1 MVMNPQDEQMN
12 KPRGGLLGLFDKAM
26 KADEDTGLSPLQN
39 FAAALDPLILKDL
52 RGGEGIR
59 QQGVQRAATMSKNKT
74 VDMLRQQGR
83 NDLADAVMNRT
94 IGPKEAFSVMQSEK
108 AADTAF
114 QRQKDLAAFSAGLK
128 APAAP
133 KLYSEFA
140 KLNADLQAG
149 NISKDQYN
157 ASVQSFL
164 NKNKMS
170 IRPFRD
176 INRKKTKVVTVGSVK
191 IGGDNPISVQSMTN
205 TLTTD
210 IEATINQINQIT
222 EAGGD
227 LVRVSCP
234 DKESTQALKKIIAP
248 KKNLSFSENFF
259 HMCFGKVPEKE
270 IVKAFDVSL
279 ILYAEHSF
287 NVSTFTAR
295 TITSSLSD
303 IHGAITG
310 AIASLKGPLHGGAN
324 EEVMHMMKKIKKP
337 ENALKWI
344 NNALKNKEVV
354 MGFGHRVYKSGDSRV
369 PTMRE
374 YFGKVAK
381 IKKDK
386 TFEKIYDIVEKVM
399 IKKKNIHPNVDYPTG
414 PTYHLM
420 GFDTDFFT
428 PIFVISRITGWSAH
442 IMEQHAANKLIRP
455 LAKYKGSK
463 HRTVMQLNQR

>member
-1 MVMNPQDEQMN
+1 MSDDI
-12 KPRGGLLGLFDKAM
+12 KKGLLGIVVDETEISKVMPEINSLTYRGYAAQDLCARCDFEEVAYLILNKELPNKKQLKEFKKEISKEITLSKNLINILKKIPKKSHPMDVARTAVSVMGLEDKETKDNSPKANLKKAM
-26 KADEDTGLSPLQN
+26 RI
-39 FAAALDPLILKDL
+39 FA
-52 RGGEGIR
+52 
-59 QQGVQRAATMSKNKT
+59 KT
-74 VDMLRQQGR
+74 PV
-83 NDLADAVMNRT
+83 A
-94 IGPKEAFSVMQSEK
+94 
-108 AADTAF
+108 
-114 QRQKDLAAFSAGLK
+114 LAAFYRL
-128 APAAP
+128 
-133 KLYSEFA
+133 
-140 KLNADLQAG
+140 
-149 NISKDQYN
+149 
-157 ASVQSFL
+157 
-164 NKNKMS
+164 
-170 IRPFRD
+170 
-176 INRKKTKVVTVGSVK
+176 RKG
-191 IGGDNPISVQSMTN
+191 
-205 TLTTD
+205 
-210 IEATINQINQIT
+210 
-222 EAGGD
+222 
-227 LVRVSCP
+227 
-234 DKESTQALKKIIAP
+234 KKIITP
-248 KKNLSFSENFF
+248 KKNLTFAENFF
-259 HMCFGKVPEKE
+259 HMCFGKVPNKE

-344 NNALKNKEVV
+344 NKALDNKDVV

-374 YFGKVAK
+374 YFKRVAI

-386 TFEKIYDIVEKVM
+386 IFENIYDIVEKVM
-399 IKKKNIHPNVDYPTG
+399 IERKNIYPNVDYPTG

-455 LAKYKGSK
+455 LASYKGNK
-463 HRTVMQLNQR
+463 HRKVLQLNQR

>member
-1 MVMNPQDEQMN
+1 MSDEI
-12 KPRGGLLGLFDKAM
+12 KKGLLGIVV
-26 KADEDTGLSPLQN
+26 DETEISKVMPEINSLTYRGY
-39 FAAALDPLILKDL
+39 AAQDLCARCDFEEVAYLILNKEL
-52 RGGEGIR
+52 PNKKQLNNFKKELTKEIIL
-59 QQGVQRAATMSKNKT
+59 SKNLINILKQIPKKSHPMDVART
-74 VDMLRQQGR
+74 
-83 NDLADAVMNRT
+83 AV
-94 IGPKEAFSVMQSEK
+94 SVMGLEDKETKDNSQK
-108 AADTAF
+108 ANLRKSIRILAKTPTA
-114 QRQKDLAAFSAGLK
+114 LAAFYRLRKGK
-128 APAAP
+128 
-133 KLYSEFA
+133 
-140 KLNADLQAG
+140 
-149 NISKDQYN
+149 NI
-157 ASVQSFL
+157 
-164 NKNKMS
+164 
-170 IRPFRD
+170 IP
-176 INRKKTKVVTVGSVK
+176 
-191 IGGDNPISVQSMTN
+191 
-205 TLTTD
+205 
-210 IEATINQINQIT
+210 
-222 EAGGD
+222 
-227 LVRVSCP
+227 
-234 DKESTQALKKIIAP
+234 P
-248 KKNLSFSENFF
+248 KKNLTFSENFF
-259 HMCFGKVPEKE
+259 HMCFGKVPNKE

-324 EEVMHMMKKIKKP
+324 EEVMYMMKKIKKP

-344 NNALKNKEVV
+344 NNALKNKDVV

-374 YFGKVAK
+374 YFKRVAI

-399 IKKKNIHPNVDYPTG
+399 IKEKNIYPNVDYPTG

-455 LAKYKGSK
+455 LASYKGSK
-463 HRTVMQLNQR
+463 HRKVIRLNQR

>member
-1 MVMNPQDEQMN
+1 MSDDI
-12 KPRGGLLGLFDKAM
+12 KKGLLGIIV
-26 KADEDTGLSPLQN
+26 DETEVSKVMPEINSLTYRGY
-39 FAAALDPLILKDL
+39 AAQDLCAKCKFEEVAYLILNGELPNKKQLKSFENAERKERNLSKTLLDDIKKFPKKAHPMDVARTAVSIMGLEDKETKDNSL
-52 RGGEGIR
+52 KSNMRKVMRIF
-59 QQGVQRAATMSKNKT
+59 AKT
-74 VDMLRQQGR
+74 PV
-83 NDLADAVMNRT
+83 A
-94 IGPKEAFSVMQSEK
+94 
-108 AADTAF
+108 
-114 QRQKDLAAFSAGLK
+114 LAAF
-128 APAAP
+128 
-133 KLYSEFA
+133 YR
-140 KLNADLQAG
+140 
-149 NISKDQYN
+149 
-157 ASVQSFL
+157 V
-164 NKNKMS
+164 
-170 IRPFRD
+170 
-176 INRKKTKVVTVGSVK
+176 RKG
-191 IGGDNPISVQSMTN
+191 
-205 TLTTD
+205 
-210 IEATINQINQIT
+210 
-222 EAGGD
+222 
-227 LVRVSCP
+227 
-234 DKESTQALKKIIAP
+234 KKIIPP

-259 HMCFGKVPEKE
+259 HMCFGKVPGKD

-324 EEVMHMMKKIKKP
+324 EEVMHMMNKIKKP

-344 NNALKNKEVV
+344 NNALDNKDVV

-386 TFEKIYDIVEKVM
+386 KFEKIYDIVEKVM
-399 IKKKNIHPNVDYPTG
+399 IERKNIYPNVDYPTG

-442 IMEQHAANKLIRP
+442 IIEQHAANKLIRP
-455 LAKYKGSK
+455 LASYKGSK
-463 HRTVMQLNQR
+463 YRKVIRLNQR

>member
-1 MVMNPQDEQMN
+1 MSDDI
-12 KPRGGLLGLFDKAM
+12 KKGLLGIVVDETEISKVMPEINSLTYRGYAAQDLCESCRFEEVAYLILNKDLPNSIQLKKFEKEEKNNRELSKNLYEIIKHMPKKSHPMDVARTVVSVMGLEDKETSDNSPEANMRKAM
-26 KADEDTGLSPLQN
+26 RI
-39 FAAALDPLILKDL
+39 F
-52 RGGEGIR
+52 
-59 QQGVQRAATMSKNKT
+59 SKT
-74 VDMLRQQGR
+74 
-83 NDLADAVMNRT
+83 
-94 IGPKEAFSVMQSEK
+94 P
-108 AADTAF
+108 TA
-114 QRQKDLAAFSAGLK
+114 LAAF
-128 APAAP
+128 
-133 KLYSEFA
+133 YR
-140 KLNADLQAG
+140 
-149 NISKDQYN
+149 
-157 ASVQSFL
+157 
-164 NKNKMS
+164 
-170 IRPFRD
+170 IRS
-176 INRKKTKVVTVGSVK
+176 G
-191 IGGDNPISVQSMTN
+191 
-205 TLTTD
+205 
-210 IEATINQINQIT
+210 
-222 EAGGD
+222 
-227 LVRVSCP
+227 
-234 DKESTQALKKIIAP
+234 KKIIKP
-248 KKNLSFSENFF
+248 KKSLTFAENFF
-259 HMCFGKVPEKE
+259 YMCFDKVPQKE

-324 EEVMHMMKKIKKP
+324 EEVMYMMKKIKKP
-337 ENALKWI
+337 SNALKWI
-344 NNALKNKEVV
+344 NKALDNKDVV

-399 IKKKNIHPNVDYPTG
+399 IERKNIHPNVDYPTG

-455 LAKYKGSK
+455 LASYKGNK
-463 HRTVMQLNQR
+463 HRKVIQLNQR

>member
-1 MVMNPQDEQMN
+1 MSDDI
-12 KPRGGLLGLFDKAM
+12 KKGLLGIIVDETEISKVMPEINSLTYRGYAAQDLCEACRFEEVAYLILNKDLPNSIQLKKFEKEERNARELTKNLYEIIKHMPKKSHPMDVARTAVSVLGLEDKETANSSHEANMRKAM
-26 KADEDTGLSPLQN
+26 RI
-39 FAAALDPLILKDL
+39 FA
-52 RGGEGIR
+52 
-59 QQGVQRAATMSKNKT
+59 KT
-74 VDMLRQQGR
+74 
-83 NDLADAVMNRT
+83 
-94 IGPKEAFSVMQSEK
+94 P
-108 AADTAF
+108 TA
-114 QRQKDLAAFSAGLK
+114 LAAF
-128 APAAP
+128 
-133 KLYSEFA
+133 Y
-140 KLNADLQAG
+140 
-149 NISKDQYN
+149 
-157 ASVQSFL
+157 
-164 NKNKMS
+164 
-170 IRPFRD
+170 R
-176 INRKKTKVVTVGSVK
+176 
-191 IGGDNPISVQSMTN
+191 
-205 TLTTD
+205 
-210 IEATINQINQIT
+210 
-222 EAGGD
+222 
-227 LVRVSCP
+227 VRNG
-234 DKESTQALKKIIAP
+234 KKIIKP
-248 KKNLSFSENFF
+248 KKTLSFAENFF
-259 HMCFGKVPEKE
+259 YMCFGKVPQKE
-270 IVKAFDVSL
+270 IIKAFDVSL

-337 ENALKWI
+337 EYALKWI
-344 NNALKNKEVV
+344 KNALKNKEVV

-399 IKKKNIHPNVDYPTG
+399 IKQKNIYPNVDYPTG

-455 LAKYKGSK
+455 LAKYKGNK
-463 HRTVMQLNQR
+463 HRKVMQLNQR

>member
-1 MVMNPQDEQMN
+1 MSEEIKKGLMGVTVDETAVSKVMPEINSLTYRGYAAQDLCAKCKFEEV
-12 KPRGGLLGLFDKAM
+12 AY
-26 KADEDTGLSPLQN
+26 
-39 FAAALDPLILKDL
+39 LILNGELPNKKQLKDFENQECKERNL
-52 RGGEGIR
+52 
-59 QQGVQRAATMSKNKT
+59 SKTLIDAIKKIPKKAHPMDVARTAVSIMGLEDKETRDNLPKANMRKIMRIFAKT
-74 VDMLRQQGR
+74 PV
-83 NDLADAVMNRT
+83 A
-94 IGPKEAFSVMQSEK
+94 I
-108 AADTAF
+108 
-114 QRQKDLAAFSAGLK
+114 AAFYRS
-128 APAAP
+128 
-133 KLYSEFA
+133 
-140 KLNADLQAG
+140 
-149 NISKDQYN
+149 
-157 ASVQSFL
+157 
-164 NKNKMS
+164 
-170 IRPFRD
+170 
-176 INRKKTKVVTVGSVK
+176 RKG
-191 IGGDNPISVQSMTN
+191 
-205 TLTTD
+205 
-210 IEATINQINQIT
+210 
-222 EAGGD
+222 
-227 LVRVSCP
+227 
-234 DKESTQALKKIIAP
+234 KKIIQP

-259 HMCFGKVPEKE
+259 HMCFGKVPSKD

-324 EEVMHMMKKIKKP
+324 EEVMHMMNKIKKP

-344 NNALKNKEVV
+344 NNALDNKDVV

-386 TFEKIYDIVEKVM
+386 KFEKIYDIVEKVM
-399 IKKKNIHPNVDYPTG
+399 IQRKDIHPNVDYPTG

-442 IMEQHAANKLIRP
+442 IMEQHASNKLIRP
-455 LAKYKGSK
+455 LASYNGNK
-463 HRTVMQLNQR
+463 HRKVRELQYR

>member
-1 MVMNPQDEQMN
+1 MGDDI
-12 KPRGGLLGLFDKAM
+12 KKGLLGIVV
-26 KADEDTGLSPLQN
+26 DETQVSKVMPEINSLTYRGY
-39 FAAALDPLILKDL
+39 AAQDLCEYCRFEEVAYLILNKDL
-52 RGGEGIR
+52 PNSIQLKKFEKEERNER
-59 QQGVQRAATMSKNKT
+59 ELSKNLYEIIKHMPKKSHPMDVARTAVSLMGLEDNETSNSSPESNMRKALRIFAKT
-74 VDMLRQQGR
+74 
-83 NDLADAVMNRT
+83 
-94 IGPKEAFSVMQSEK
+94 P
-108 AADTAF
+108 TA
-114 QRQKDLAAFSAGLK
+114 LAAF
-128 APAAP
+128 
-133 KLYSEFA
+133 YR
-140 KLNADLQAG
+140 
-149 NISKDQYN
+149 
-157 ASVQSFL
+157 
-164 NKNKMS
+164 
-170 IRPFRD
+170 IRS
-176 INRKKTKVVTVGSVK
+176 G
-191 IGGDNPISVQSMTN
+191 
-205 TLTTD
+205 
-210 IEATINQINQIT
+210 
-222 EAGGD
+222 
-227 LVRVSCP
+227 
-234 DKESTQALKKIIAP
+234 KKIIKP
-248 KKNLSFSENFF
+248 KKTLSFAENFF
-259 HMCFGKVPEKE
+259 HMCFGKVPQKE

-324 EEVMHMMKKIKKP
+324 EEVMHMMNKIKKP

-344 NNALKNKEVV
+344 NNALKNKDVV

-386 TFEKIYDIVEKVM
+386 KFEKIYDIVEKVM
-399 IKKKNIHPNVDYPTG
+399 IKEKNIHPNVDYPTG

-463 HRTVMQLNQR
+463 HRKVMELNYR

>member
-1 MVMNPQDEQMN
+1 MSDEI
-12 KPRGGLLGLFDKAM
+12 KKGLLGIVV
-26 KADEDTGLSPLQN
+26 DETEVSKVMPEINSLTYRGY
-39 FAAALDPLILKDL
+39 AAQDLCEYCRFEEVAYLILNKDL
-52 RGGEGIR
+52 PNSIQLKQFEKEEKNNREL
-59 QQGVQRAATMSKNKT
+59 SKNLYEIIKHMPKKSHPMDVART
-74 VDMLRQQGR
+74 
-83 NDLADAVMNRT
+83 AV
-94 IGPKEAFSVMQSEK
+94 SVMGLEDNETSNSSPEANMRK
-108 AADTAF
+108 ALRIFAKTPTA
-114 QRQKDLAAFSAGLK
+114 LAAF
-128 APAAP
+128 
-133 KLYSEFA
+133 Y
-140 KLNADLQAG
+140 
-149 NISKDQYN
+149 
-157 ASVQSFL
+157 
-164 NKNKMS
+164 
-170 IRPFRD
+170 R
-176 INRKKTKVVTVGSVK
+176 
-191 IGGDNPISVQSMTN
+191 
-205 TLTTD
+205 
-210 IEATINQINQIT
+210 
-222 EAGGD
+222 
-227 LVRVSCP
+227 VRNG
-234 DKESTQALKKIIAP
+234 KKIIKP
-248 KKNLSFSENFF
+248 KKELSFAENFF
-259 HMCFGKVPEKE
+259 NMCFGKVPQKE

-344 NNALKNKEVV
+344 NDALKNKDVV

-463 HRTVMQLNQR
+463 HRKVMELNYR

>member
-1 MVMNPQDEQMN
+1 MSDEI
-12 KPRGGLLGLFDKAM
+12 KKGLLGIVV
-26 KADEDTGLSPLQN
+26 DETEVSKVMPEINSLTYRGY
-39 FAAALDPLILKDL
+39 AAQDLCAYCRFEEVAYLILNKDL
-52 RGGEGIR
+52 PNSIQLKKFEKEEKDNREL
-59 QQGVQRAATMSKNKT
+59 SKNLYQVIKNMPKKSHPMDVARTAVSIMGLEDKETSNSSPEANMRKALRIFSKT
-74 VDMLRQQGR
+74 
-83 NDLADAVMNRT
+83 
-94 IGPKEAFSVMQSEK
+94 P
-108 AADTAF
+108 TA
-114 QRQKDLAAFSAGLK
+114 LAAF
-128 APAAP
+128 
-133 KLYSEFA
+133 YR
-140 KLNADLQAG
+140 
-149 NISKDQYN
+149 
-157 ASVQSFL
+157 
-164 NKNKMS
+164 
-170 IRPFRD
+170 IR
-176 INRKKTKVVTVGSVK
+176 NG
-191 IGGDNPISVQSMTN
+191 
-205 TLTTD
+205 
-210 IEATINQINQIT
+210 
-222 EAGGD
+222 
-227 LVRVSCP
+227 
-234 DKESTQALKKIIAP
+234 KKIIKP
-248 KKNLSFSENFF
+248 KKSLSFSENFF
-259 HMCFGKVPEKE
+259 YMCFGKVPQKE

-324 EEVMHMMKKIKKP
+324 EEVMHMMRKIKKP
-337 ENALKWI
+337 ANALKWI
-344 NNALKNKEVV
+344 NNALKNKDVV

-369 PTMRE
+369 PTMRK

-455 LAKYKGSK
+455 LAKYKGNK
-463 HRTVMQLNQR
+463 HRKVMELNYR

>member
-1 MVMNPQDEQMN
+1 MSDDI
-12 KPRGGLLGLFDKAM
+12 KKGLLGIVV
-26 KADEDTGLSPLQN
+26 DETEISKVMPEINSLTYRGY
-39 FAAALDPLILKDL
+39 AAQDLCARCDFEEVAYLILNKEL
-52 RGGEGIR
+52 PNKKQLKEFKKELSKEI
-59 QQGVQRAATMSKNKT
+59 TLSKNLINILKQIPKKSHPMDVART
-74 VDMLRQQGR
+74 V
-83 NDLADAVMNRT
+83 V
-94 IGPKEAFSVMQSEK
+94 SVMGLEDKETKDNSPEANLRK
-108 AADTAF
+108 SIRIFAKTPTA
-114 QRQKDLAAFSAGLK
+114 LAAFYRL
-128 APAAP
+128 
-133 KLYSEFA
+133 
-140 KLNADLQAG
+140 
-149 NISKDQYN
+149 
-157 ASVQSFL
+157 
-164 NKNKMS
+164 
-170 IRPFRD
+170 
-176 INRKKTKVVTVGSVK
+176 RKG
-191 IGGDNPISVQSMTN
+191 
-205 TLTTD
+205 
-210 IEATINQINQIT
+210 
-222 EAGGD
+222 
-227 LVRVSCP
+227 
-234 DKESTQALKKIIAP
+234 KKIIHP
-248 KKNLSFSENFF
+248 KKKFSFSENFF
-259 HMCFGKVPEKE
+259 HMCFGKVPNKE

-344 NNALKNKEVV
+344 NNALKNKDVV

-374 YFGKVAK
+374 YFKRVAI

-399 IKKKNIHPNVDYPTG
+399 IKEKNIYPNVDYPTG

-455 LAKYKGSK
+455 LASYKGSK
-463 HRTVMQLNQR
+463 HRKVIQLNQR

>member
-1 MVMNPQDEQMN
+1 MSEDI
-12 KPRGGLLGLFDKAM
+12 KKGLLGIVVDETEVSKVMPEINSLTYRGYAAQDLCAKCKFEEVAYLILNGELPNKKQLKNFETQERKERKLSNTLLADIKKIPKKAHPMDVARTVVSIMGLEDKETRDNSPKANMRKAM
-26 KADEDTGLSPLQN
+26 RI
-39 FAAALDPLILKDL
+39 FA
-52 RGGEGIR
+52 
-59 QQGVQRAATMSKNKT
+59 KT
-74 VDMLRQQGR
+74 PV
-83 NDLADAVMNRT
+83 A
-94 IGPKEAFSVMQSEK
+94 
-108 AADTAF
+108 
-114 QRQKDLAAFSAGLK
+114 LAAFYRA
-128 APAAP
+128 
-133 KLYSEFA
+133 
-140 KLNADLQAG
+140 
-149 NISKDQYN
+149 
-157 ASVQSFL
+157 
-164 NKNKMS
+164 
-170 IRPFRD
+170 
-176 INRKKTKVVTVGSVK
+176 RKG
-191 IGGDNPISVQSMTN
+191 
-205 TLTTD
+205 
-210 IEATINQINQIT
+210 
-222 EAGGD
+222 
-227 LVRVSCP
+227 
-234 DKESTQALKKIIAP
+234 KKIIPP
-248 KKNLSFSENFF
+248 KKKYSMSENFF
-259 HMCFGKVPEKE
+259 HMCFGKVPNKE

-344 NNALKNKEVV
+344 NNALDNKEVV

-381 IKKDK
+381 LKKDK
-386 TFEKIYDIVEKVM
+386 KFEKIYDIVEKVM
-399 IKKKNIHPNVDYPTG
+399 IDRKNIHPNVDYPTG

-455 LAKYKGSK
+455 LASYKGSK
-463 HRTVMQLNQR
+463 YRKVVQLNQR